1 MIRVVD
7 DFSRSLLN
15 KVAKNKL
22 REIADK
28 L

>member
-1 MIRVVD
+1 VD
-7 DFSRSLLN
+7 DFPRALLN

-22 REIADK
+22 REIANS